1 MRNLKNMNVDLMSG
15 LQIVGILAIVV
26 LAACAPQ
33 GSQSSPEIAAMSN
46 RFSQA
51 VNSGD
56 LDTLMSMYTSDCRVL
71 PPNAPM
77 EQGTA
82 AARAE
87 FAKMVDAGMTIE
99 LGTLEATVAGDIGYR
114 VGTYSLF
121 GPDGSP
127 VDSGKFIDVW
137 RKTAAGW
144 QISNDMWSSDLPA
157 DAGKTY
163 ISVTHEV
170 KDKDVWLAA
179 WEGPNGRQQMFAA
192 HGVGDVKVFVSPDD
206 PHRIGLLLEVTD
218 MDALMAFMATPE
230 AAAAE
235 AEDGVIVS
243 TLRFMT
249 EVK

>member
-1 MRNLKNMNVDLMSG
+1 MHNLKESAIGVRSA
-15 LQIVGILAIVV
+15 LQIATMLAFVV

-33 GSQSSPEIAAMSN
+33 GSQSSPELAAMSD

-51 VNSGD
+51 LNSGN
-56 LDTLMSMYTSDCRVL
+56 LEMLMAMYTSDCRVL

-77 EQGTA
+77 EQGLT

-87 FAKMVDAGMTIE
+87 FGKMVDAGMNIE
-99 LGTLEATVAGDIGYR
+99 LNTLEATVAGDIGYR

-144 QISNDMWSSDLPA
+144 QTSNDMWSSDLPA

-170 KDKDVWLAA
+170 KDKDLWLAA
-179 WEGPNGRQQMFAA
+179 WQGPNSRKQMFAE

>member
-1 MRNLKNMNVDLMSG
+1 MRNLKNMRAALMSG
-15 LQIVGILAIVV
+15 LQIVTILAIVI

-33 GSQSSPEIAAMSN
+33 GSQSSPELAAMSD

-51 VNSGD
+51 LNSGD
-56 LDTLMSMYTSDCRVL
+56 LDTLMAMYTSDCRVL

-87 FAKMVDAGMTIE
+87 FGKMVDAGMTID

-144 QISNDMWSSDLPA
+144 QTSNDMWSSDLPA

-163 ISVTHEV
+163 VSITHEV

-179 WEGPNGRQQMFAA
+179 WTGPDSRKQMFAE
-192 HGVGDVKVFVSPDD
+192 HGAGEIKVFASPDD
-206 PHRIGLLLEVTD
+206 PKRVGLLVEVLD
-218 MDALMAFMATPE
+218 MDALGGWLNSPDSASAK
-230 AAAAE
+230 
-235 AEDGVIVS
+235 AEDGVIGS
-243 TLRFMT
+243 TVRVMT

>member
-1 MRNLKNMNVDLMSG
+1 MRNLKNMRVDLMSG

-33 GSQSSPEIAAMSN
+33 GSQSSPDLAAMSN
-46 RFSQA
+46 RWSQA
-51 VNSGD
+51 INSGD
-56 LDTLMSMYTSDCRVL
+56 LDALMSMYTSDCRVL

-77 EQGTA
+77 EKGTA

-87 FAKMVDAGMTIE
+87 FGKMIDAGLTIE

-127 VDSGKFIDVW
+127 VDAGKFIDVW

-144 QISNDMWSSDLPA
+144 QTSNDMWSSDLPA
-157 DAGKTY
+157 DAGKTFVS
-163 ISVTHEV
+163 ITHEV
-170 KDKDVWLAA
+170 KDKNVWLAA
-179 WEGPNGRQQMFAA
+179 WTGPNSRKQIFAE
-192 HGVGDVKVFVSPDD
+192 HGAGEIKVFQSPDD
-206 PHRIGLLLEVTD
+206 PKRVGLLVEILD
-218 MDALMAFMATPE
+218 MDALMGWLNSPDS
-230 AAAAE
+230 AAAK
-235 AEDGVIVS
+235 AEDGVIDS
-243 TLRFMT
+243 TVRFMT

>member
-1 MRNLKNMNVDLMSG
+1 MRNLKKVKVDPRSG
-15 LQIVGILAIVV
+15 LQIAAILAIVV

-33 GSQSSPEIAAMSN
+33 GSQSSPELAAMSS
-46 RFSQA
+46 RWSQA
-51 VNSGD
+51 ISSGD
-56 LDTLMSMYTSDCRVL
+56 LDTLMAMYTSDCRIL

-87 FAKMVDAGMTIE
+87 FSKLTDAGLTVE
-99 LGTLEATVAGDIGYR
+99 LNALEATVAGDIGYR

-144 QISNDMWSSDLPA
+144 QTSNDMWSSDLPA
-157 DAGKTY
+157 DAGKTFVN
-163 ISVTHEV
+163 ITHEV
-170 KDKDVWLAA
+170 KDRDVWLAA
-179 WEGPNGRQQMFAA
+179 WTGPNSRKRMFAE
-192 HGVGDVKVFVSPDD
+192 HGAGEIKVFASPDD
-206 PHRIGLLLEVTD
+206 PNRVGLLVEVLD
-218 MDALMAFMATPE
+218 MDALTSWLASPE
-230 AAAAE
+230 AAAPK
-235 AEDGVIVS
+235 AEDGVIDS
-243 TLRFMT
+243 TISFMT